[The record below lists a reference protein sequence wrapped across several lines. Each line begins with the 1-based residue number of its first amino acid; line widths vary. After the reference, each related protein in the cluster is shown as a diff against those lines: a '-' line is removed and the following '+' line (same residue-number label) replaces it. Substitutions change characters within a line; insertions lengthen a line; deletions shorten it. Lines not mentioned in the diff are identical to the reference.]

1 MVVNNYFQSIEK
13 AEKTDNV
20 KVRVD
25 NLIDSVT
32 YCVYIYA
39 TRGLFERDK
48 LTFTAQ
54 VAFQVLM
61 NRKEID
67 PVELDFL
74 LRFPIKTD
82 QGSPND
88 FLTNSGW
95 GGIKALSEM
104 EPFRGLDRDIE
115 GSAKRWKK
123 FIESECPEKEKFPG
137 EWKNKSSLQKV
148 I

>member
-1 MVVNNYFQSIEK
+1 MK
-13 AEKTDNV
+13 A
-20 KVRVD
+20 RVD

-32 YCVYIYA
+32 YSVYIYA
-39 TRGLFERDK
+39 GRGLFERDK

-67 PVELDFL
+67 ATELDFL

-95 GGIKALSEM
+95 GGIKALRYE
-104 EPFRGLDRDIE
+104 
-115 GSAKRWKK
+115 
-123 FIESECPEKEKFPG
+123 
-137 EWKNKSSLQKV
+137 
-148 I
+148 